1 MKRREKEALGAGEL
15 PQLVN
20 YETRTAEID
29 ARRVETARVA
39 HKSSSYQTS
48 LPEYNLN
55 KGRVQE
61 LDALRVENVLTT
73 SYLQESRDTSSRRVP
88 SLHLP
93 PPTSG
98 RRITSSV
105 TSLLTEDALKRVQP
119 TCRLL

>member
-1 MKRREKEALGAGEL
+1 MKRREKKVLGAGEL
-15 PQLVN
+15 LQLVN

-29 ARRVETARVA
+29 ARCVETARVA
-39 HKSSSYQTS
+39 SKSHSYQPS
-48 LPEYNLN
+48 LHKYNPD

-61 LDALRVENVLTT
+61 LDALRVKNILTT

-88 SLHLP
+88 SLYLP

-105 TSLLTEDALKRVQP
+105 TSLPTEDAF
-119 TCRLL
+119 